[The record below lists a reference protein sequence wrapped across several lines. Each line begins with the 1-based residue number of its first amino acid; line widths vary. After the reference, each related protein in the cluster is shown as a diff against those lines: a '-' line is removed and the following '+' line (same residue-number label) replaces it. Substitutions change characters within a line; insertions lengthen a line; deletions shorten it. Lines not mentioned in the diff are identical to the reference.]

1 MLSDMENSH
10 RGVESKQVASSAER
24 PWPAPSAV
32 PALHMTWS
40 KLLFAHWPVEP
51 DIVARTLPAGLEL
64 DTSGGSAW
72 LGVVPFCMGNVRLAG
87 LPSLGVG
94 ERFPELNLRTYVTL
108 GGKPGVW
115 FYSLDAASPL
125 AVAGARAWFNLPY
138 FTSRMSCTQRDGW
151 VSYASRRTHAS
162 APDAE
167 VRARYRPCSAP
178 RRAPKGSLEAWLTDR
193 YCLYT
198 RDHGGALL
206 RGEIDHEPWP
216 LQDAEAH
223 FERNTLD
230 RASGFALP
238 ERAPLLHY
246 VERIDVVAWPP
257 AR

>member
-1 MLSDMENSH
+1 MLCSMESSQ
-10 RGVESKQVASSAER
+10 RGAASKALTTSAER
-24 PWPAPSAV
+24 PWPVPSAA
-32 PALHMTWS
+32 PAMRMTWS
-40 KLLFAHWPVEP
+40 ELLFAHWPMEP
-51 DIVARTLPAGLEL
+51 DVVARTLPTGLEL
-64 DTSGGSAW
+64 DTFGGVAW
-72 LGVVPFCMGNVRLAG
+72 LGVVPFRMSNVRLAG

-108 GGKPGVW
+108 EGKPGVW

-138 FTSRMSCTQRDGW
+138 FTARMSCTGSDGW

-167 VRARYRPCSAP
+167 VLARYRPSSAP
-178 RRAPKGSLEAWLTDR
+178 RRAPRGSLEAWLTDR

-223 FERNTLD
+223 FERNTLA
-230 RASGFALP
+230 RASGFTLP
-238 ERAPLLHY
+238 ECAPLLHY
-246 VERIDVVAWPP
+246 VEHIDVVAWPP